1 MIDLEHIRR
10 QLHEIPELA
19 FQEKKTKAYVLKTL
33 KSIIPQKDH
42 TWKIEEFKHSNGLLV
57 SYRPS
62 DTPFR
67 LFRADMDALPIP
79 EDSGAAYA
87 SHHAGLMHACGHDVH
102 MTILLGL
109 ISRVVESHPSRNLL
123 FLFQPAEEGQ
133 GGAQSILNE
142 GLIQQYDIASAY
154 ALHVA
159 SEMPVGKVSSR
170 SGVFFGIPQEFDV
183 LFTGQAAH
191 AAFPEKGKNAL
202 SAGREFLKR
211 MERAA
216 SELQQNNRLIFHVG
230 KFDAGTIRNIIPDFC
245 KLEGTHRT
253 LSPEI
258 RDKLNT
264 WLFEISSRVAEEHGV
279 TAKVDLLCTYDP
291 VVNDP
296 ELVETLAAKCYE
308 LGLDFTE
315 AETAM
320 TGEDFGFFTTL
331 YPGLLFWL
339 GSGCDQPLHSG
350 KFLPDPACIEPGV
363 KLMFKLASE

>member
-1 MIDLEHIRR
+1 MTDLEHIR
-10 QLHEIPELA
+10 QHLHEIPELA
-19 FQEKKTKAYVLKTL
+19 FNEKKTKAFILKTL
-33 KSIIPQKDH
+33 KSIIPHKNPA
-42 TWKIEEFKHSNGLLV
+42 WKIQEFKNSHGLLV
-57 SYRPS
+57 SYQPS
-62 DTPFR
+62 GTPFR
-67 LFRADMDALPIP
+67 LFRADMDALPVP

-87 SHHAGLMHACGHDVH
+87 SHHPGLMHACGHDVH
-102 MTILLGL
+102 MSILISL
-109 ISRVVESHPSRNLL
+109 ISRVVEGQPDNNLL

-142 GLIQQYDIASAY
+142 GLIQQYNIESVY
-154 ALHVA
+154 ALHMA

-216 SELQQNNRLIFHVG
+216 NELQQSHRLIFHVG
-230 KFDAGTIRNIIPDFC
+230 RFVSGTIRNVIPDQC

-253 LSPEI
+253 LTTEI
-258 RDKLNT
+258 RDKLNS

-279 TAKVDLLCTYDP
+279 SAHVDLLCTYDP
-291 VVNDP
+291 VVNAP
-296 ELVETLAAKCYE
+296 ELVEKLAAKCYH
-308 LGLDFTE
+308 LGIDFSE
-315 AETAM
+315 AEIAM
-320 TGEDFGFFTTL
+320 TGEDFGFFTTR

-350 KFLPDPACIEPGV
+350 KFLPDPACMEPGV
-363 KLMFKLASE
+363 KLMYALASE